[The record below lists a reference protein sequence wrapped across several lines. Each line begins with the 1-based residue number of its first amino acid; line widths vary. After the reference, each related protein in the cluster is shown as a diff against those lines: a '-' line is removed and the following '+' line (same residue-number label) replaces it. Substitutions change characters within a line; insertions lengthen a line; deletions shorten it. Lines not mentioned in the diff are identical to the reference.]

1 MDRSS
6 SPVLFSRAHPRNSNS
21 GFALALVLIVVAL
34 IGLIVAAISLDT
46 NSNQATA
53 TANEDR
59 LAAGVTTRIGAAAG
73 DALSTMVYSKG
84 VRPEKLFAYRYT
96 AGSPYNQSANIIGS
110 KGSWAVPQINPNAYD
125 IGAGTCTQT
134 LFNIESRTNTSTIQS
149 CFLYFTRIQSPLGS
163 RGNTPTDSTFIVYTA
178 FLSTSVSQQIN
189 NLLWQNALTAV
200 VPAANATNPAA
211 LGKLGWTTTD
221 GATITTLF
229 DITLNTALPTTVSGT
244 TPSPLLAG
252 TDTAPALPTIKG
264 AQRPEGVYDSNG
276 ATANDGTDGNI
287 YYKVLLAL

>member
-84 VRPEKLFAYRYT
+84 VRPEKLFELRNFNAT
-96 AGSPYNQSANIIGS
+96 PTNPYNYAENITGKTGAWTI
-110 KGSWAVPQINPNAYD
+110 PQINPNAYD
-125 IGAGTCTQT
+125 LAAGTCTQGQFGAMT
-134 LFNIESRTNTSTIQS
+134 RLTTQG

-200 VPAANATNPAA
+200 VPATNATPAANPAA
-211 LGKLGWTTTD
+211 LGKIGWPSAA
-221 GATITTLF
+221 GAIATNLT
-229 DITLNTALPTTVSGT
+229 DITNHSSILPTY
-244 TPSPLLAG
+244 LLAG
-252 TDTAPALPTIKG
+252 TTAAPELPTING

>member
-46 NSNQATA
+46 NSNQATT

-84 VRPEKLFAYRYT
+84 VRPEKLFELRNFNAT
-96 AGSPYNQSANIIGS
+96 PTNPYNYAENITGKTGAWTI
-110 KGSWAVPQINPNAYD
+110 PQINPNAYD
-125 IGAGTCTQT
+125 LAAGTCTQGQFGAMT
-134 LFNIESRTNTSTIQS
+134 RLTTQG

-200 VPAANATNPAA
+200 VPATNATPAANPAA
-211 LGKLGWTTTD
+211 LGKIGWPSAA
-221 GATITTLF
+221 GAIATNLT
-229 DITLNTALPTTVSGT
+229 DITNHSSILPTY
-244 TPSPLLAG
+244 LLAG
-252 TDTAPALPTIKG
+252 TTAAPELPTING

>member
-84 VRPEKLFAYRYT
+84 VRPEKLFELRNFNAT
-96 AGSPYNQSANIIGS
+96 PTNPYNYAENITGKTGAWTI
-110 KGSWAVPQINPNAYD
+110 PQINPNAYD
-125 IGAGTCTQT
+125 LAAGTCTQGQFGAMT
-134 LFNIESRTNTSTIQS
+134 RLTTQG

-200 VPAANATNPAA
+200 VPATNATPAANPAA
-211 LGKLGWTTTD
+211 LGKIGWPSAA
-221 GATITTLF
+221 GAIATNLT
-229 DITLNTALPTTVSGT
+229 DITNHSSILPTY
-244 TPSPLLAG
+244 LLAG
-252 TDTAPALPTIKG
+252 TDTAPALPTING

>member
-84 VRPEKLFAYRYT
+84 VRPEKLFELRNFNAT
-96 AGSPYNQSANIIGS
+96 PTNPYNYAENITGKTGAWTI
-110 KGSWAVPQINPNAYD
+110 PQINPNAYD
-125 IGAGTCTQT
+125 LAAGTCTQGQFGAMT
-134 LFNIESRTNTSTIQS
+134 RLTTQG

-229 DITLNTALPTTVSGT
+229 DITSNTALPTTVDGT
-244 TPSPLLAG
+244 TPAPLLAG
-252 TDTAPALPTIKG
+252 TTAAPTLPTING

-276 ATANDGTDGNI
+276 TTANDDTDGNI